1 MSNTNTYIE
10 ELENRNEEL
19 HSKLESSVSDGESI
33 YIVQACI
40 QLDKGKENPVI
51 GLKSLFWSVGLPE
64 EETIFDK
71 ALAYIDE
78 RVQEYEKKNK
88 VSVSKEWWITPEIQK
103 QQLRSKEEFD
113 DIRRGKGAYHWFSQV
128 CLDVDTK
135 EQKYDESINVS
146 VSVKVLD
153 GE

>member
-51 GLKSLFWSVGLPE
+51 GRKSLFWSVGLPE
-64 EETIFDK
+64 EEAIRAIARLEAT
-71 ALAYIDE
+71 
-78 RVQEYEKKNK
+78 EKYG
-88 VSVSKEWWITPEIQK
+88 P
-103 QQLRSKEEFD
+103 
-113 DIRRGKGAYHWFSQV
+113 H
-128 CLDVDTK
+128 
-135 EQKYDESINVS
+135 
-146 VSVKVLD
+146 
-153 GE
+153 